1 MPRFKMADTRGM
13 RRRQARRAMREMR
26 RMKGMRGMR
35 EMRRLQAMWDL
46 PDFPSMAL
54 MWVEQVRRARERSA
68 FRRGLVI
75 GLIGGAVATFVLDPR
90 AGRRRRALAR
100 DKVVHLGHSVDELI
114 SETIPRR
121 VEYLSGVAAGARHRV
136 MSTVRPERSEMPDDD
151 QFVTDR
157 VMSIVFRDPD
167 IPKGDI
173 NVNTVDGVVYL
184 RGTVDDPRMVQE
196 IESRVRQVEG
206 VRDVVNVINRP
217 EVDPSDVRAAEA
229 RRIEEGR

>member
-1 MPRFKMADTRGM
+1 
-13 RRRQARRAMREMR
+13 
-26 RMKGMRGMR
+26 
-35 EMRRLQAMWDL
+35 
-46 PDFPSMAL
+46 MAL

>member
-1 MPRFKMADTRGM
+1 MPMLKMADSRGM
-13 RRRQARRAMREMR
+13 RRRRREARRAMRAMR
-26 RMKGMRGMR
+26 SI
-35 EMRRLQAMWDL
+35 QAMRDL
-46 PDFPSMAL
+46 PDFQHMAL
-54 MWVEQVRRARERSA
+54 MWVDQARRARERAA

-100 DKVVHLGHSVDELI
+100 DKVVRLGHRADELI

-121 VEYLSGVAAGARHRV
+121 VDYLSGVAAGARHRV
-136 MSTVRPERSEMPDDD
+136 MSTVRREPSEMPDDD

-167 IPKGDI
+167 IPKGNI